1 VSDRPPSLLAHVVTD
16 LSVPRVFTYRVPPEL
31 AATLAPGQRVRVP
44 FRGRPRIAV
53 VVGLEPGR
61 ADGFEAVA
69 AAVDPVPALSPALLA
84 LARWA
89 AAETACAWG
98 EAVFRALPP
107 GAPAVAASVEKAPRA
122 SPPAA
127 GGAILATGR
136 ARGARVEDAVAG
148 VLAGGGQALLL
159 APEIDQARAWAGR
172 LEARTGHPVTLVT
185 SAASPRA
192 RWTAWWALA
201 GGHGPVAAG
210 TRAAA
215 WLPIAPLHLAVVLD
229 EEDPAHKAPDAPRWH
244 ARELALERM
253 RREGGTALL
262 ASAAPSLESWVR
274 VRTGRMS
281 EIADPP
287 GGWPAVERATLPA
300 GAGEPCLSP
309 GLREAGRAALAG
321 GGSVLLLVNRLGFG
335 RVLAC
340 LDCGAARRC
349 AGCRVALVFHRE
361 ARALG
366 CRLCG
371 QRVPAASLCGR
382 CRGRRL
388 EPLGWGTERVET
400 EARRAWPEARV
411 VRYDSTV
418 TPAAAAAAR
427 AAFRSGAARV
437 LVGTHMALRL
447 LEETPVAAA
456 ALVDADATLN
466 RPDFRAAERTLQLA
480 WRLAEGVAPGGALWL
495 QSCLPEH
502 PVLQALAAGDRERF
516 YVAEWAERQELGYPP
531 ARRMARLL
539 AEGRDAPRLAEEL
552 AAAARPA
559 GPTVLGPAALAGGRT
574 QVVLLG
580 GAELPGI
587 VAELLAPFRGRRRL
601 GGTRLAVD
609 VDPVELP

>member
-1 VSDRPPSLLAHVVTD
+1 
-16 LSVPRVFTYRVPPEL
+16 
-31 AATLAPGQRVRVP
+31 
-44 FRGRPRIAV
+44 V
-53 VVGLEPGR
+53 VVGLEPG
-61 ADGFEAVA
+61 APNGFEAVTA
-69 AAVDPVPALSPALLA
+69 ALDPVPALSPALLA

-107 GAPAVAASVEKAPRA
+107 GTRAAPASAGKAPPA
-122 SPPAA
+122 SPPPA
-127 GGAILATGR
+127 GGAILVTGR
-136 ARGARVEDAVAG
+136 GRGARVEAAVAG
-148 VLAGGGQALLL
+148 ALAGAGGVLLL

-172 LEARTGHPVTLVT
+172 VEARTGERVTLVT

-192 RWTAWWALA
+192 RWAAWWALA
-201 GGHGPVAAG
+201 GGDGRVAVG

-215 WLPIAPLHLAVVLD
+215 WLPVTPLHLAVVVD

-244 ARELALERM
+244 ARELVLERM
-253 RREGGTALL
+253 RRDGGTALL
-262 ASAAPSLESWVR
+262 ASAAPSLETWVR
-274 VRTGRMS
+274 VRSGRMT
-281 EIADPP
+281 ETPDPA
-287 GGWPAVERATLPA
+287 GGWPAVERATLRA
-300 GAGEPCLSP
+300 GPGETCLSP
-309 GLREAGRAALAG
+309 GLREGARAALAR

-340 LDCGAARRC
+340 LDCGAVRRC
-349 AGCRVALVFHRE
+349 PGCRVALVFHRE

-388 EPLGWGTERVET
+388 EPLGWGTERVEA

-418 TPAAAAAAR
+418 TPVAAAEAR
-427 AAFRSGAARV
+427 AAFRAGAARV

-466 RPDFRAAERTLQLA
+466 RPDFRAAERTFQLA
-480 WRLAEGVAPGGALWL
+480 WRLAEGVAPGGAVWL
-495 QSCLPEH
+495 QSGLPEH
-502 PVLQALAAGDRERF
+502 PVLDAVAAGDRERF
-516 YVAEWAERQELGYPP
+516 YAGEWAERQELGYPP

-539 AEGRDAPRLAEEL
+539 AEGRDAARLAEDL
-552 AAAARPA
+552 AGAARAA

-587 VAELLAPFRGRRRL
+587 VADLLAPFRGRRRL
-601 GGTRLAVD
+601 GSTRLAVD
-609 VDPVELP
+609 IDPVELP